1 MVLKQDVCAKKNSRR
16 HYSDGEGGVGMS
28 GLNNR
33 IISLTGFGQGGG
45 VHTFVV
51 WITKERIETSLFLL
65 ILTLL

>member
-1 MVLKQDVCAKKNSRR
+1 MMVGGL
-16 HYSDGEGGVGMS
+16 EGGVGMS

-33 IISLTGFGQGGG
+33 IISPTGFGQGGG

-65 ILTLL
+65 IITLL

>member
-1 MVLKQDVCAKKNSRR
+1 MLVPKRIPGGITLMVGGL
-16 HYSDGEGGVGMS
+16 EGGVGMS

-33 IISLTGFGQGGG
+33 IISPPGFGQGGG

-65 ILTLL
+65 IITLL